1 MWLNYVDLALQT
13 MLLGMEAH
21 AVIGLRLSKI
31 GAGGP
36 AAMAEAHQM
45 VTEKISALAEAAETL
60 AVNGSFL
67 TVVCRFRTH
76 VRANEARLRTKPQ
89 RPDCIPASAATQA
102 GERISTIT
110 R

>member
-1 MWLNYVDLALQT
+1 MWLNYLDLTLQT

-31 GAGGP
+31 AGGGP

-45 VTEKISALAEAAETL
+45 VTEKISALAEAAGTL

-67 TVVCRFRTH
+67 MVVSRFRTH
-76 VRANEARLRTKPQ
+76 VRANEARLLTKPQ
-89 RPDCIPASAATQA
+89 RPDYIPSSAATRA
-102 GERISTIT
+102 GERFSTIV

>member
-1 MWLNYVDLALQT
+1 MWLNYVDLTLQT

-31 GAGGP
+31 AEGGP

-45 VTEKISALAEAAETL
+45 VTEKISAMAEAAATL

-67 TVVCRFRTH
+67 PVISRFRTH
-76 VRANEARLRTKPQ
+76 VRANEARLLTKP
-89 RPDCIPASAATQA
+89 RGPDRVPLVRSDAEPLD
-102 GERISTIT
+102 G
-110 R
+110 